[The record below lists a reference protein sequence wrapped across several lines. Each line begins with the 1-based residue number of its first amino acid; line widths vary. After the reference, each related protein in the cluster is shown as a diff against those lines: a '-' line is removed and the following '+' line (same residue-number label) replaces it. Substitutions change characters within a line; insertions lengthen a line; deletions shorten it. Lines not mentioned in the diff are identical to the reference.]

1 MTTAAELVDLARRDV
16 DRGRIPAC
24 QLAVAREGEV
34 VLFETVGAATDA
46 TRFCAFSATKPIV
59 ASVMWLLIGD
69 GLLDVSLPVAHYI
82 PEFATNGKDV
92 VTVEQVMLHTGGFPS
107 AHIGDTEGR
116 DARLTRFGQWR
127 LEWEPGSR
135 FVYHPTQAHW
145 VLAELIERLGGGD
158 FRDVVEDRVC
168 RPLGLPRLLGIPV
181 GDQDGI
187 AELIPVGPSDPDRTG
202 LRHNDPAV
210 RAAGI
215 PGGGAILT
223 AADLA
228 LFYQAL
234 LHNPGGLWDAAVL
247 ADATSVI
254 RCTLTDPLMGVPANR
269 SLGLVIAGD
278 DGQHVMRY
286 GGFGQACSPGT
297 FGHAGAF
304 MQIGWADPATGLSF
318 AYLSNALEPD
328 QMKAGARGIR
338 LAGLAAELTTSGR

>member
-1 MTTAAELVDLARRDV
+1 M
-16 DRGRIPAC
+16 
-24 QLAVAREGEV
+24 
-34 VLFETVGAATDA
+34 
-46 TRFCAFSATKPIV
+46 
-59 ASVMWLLIGD
+59 
-69 GLLDVSLPVAHYI
+69 
-82 PEFATNGKDV
+82 
-92 VTVEQVMLHTGGFPS
+92 
-107 AHIGDTEGR
+107 
-116 DARLTRFGQWR
+116 
-127 LEWEPGSR
+127 
-135 FVYHPTQAHW
+135 
-145 VLAELIERLGGGD
+145 
-158 FRDVVEDRVC
+158 
-168 RPLGLPRLLGIPV
+168 
-181 GDQDGI
+181 
-187 AELIPVGPSDPDRTG
+187 G
-202 LRHNDPAV
+202 LRHNEPAV

-338 LAGLAAELTTSGR
+338 LAGVAAALTTSGRSDR